1 MPHSVIDWTKG
12 SSVATLQLRVDFMCG
27 SWRAVQHWPQG
38 ASGKIQA
45 GPTKPYKVGADVQF
59 LDIIFFALVAAF
71 VIFRLSRKL
80 GSRPDN
86 THAAP
91 NRRDAAE
98 PGDNVV
104 NMGGR
109 DIPEIESGGDDAA
122 GGDGAASG
130 IAEIRL
136 QDPAFD
142 ANQFLLGA
150 KLAYEAVIMAFAAGD
165 RETLGKLLTRDVLE
179 NFSGAIDER
188 EERGETLETTVV
200 SASSADVLGARVA
213 GGNAEVTVKFVTELM
228 NVIRDSSGAV
238 PPGKS
243 DSVRVVT
250 DIWTFVREV
259 RASDPN
265 WALAETRSPA

>member
-1 MPHSVIDWTKG
+1 
-12 SSVATLQLRVDFMCG
+12 
-27 SWRAVQHWPQG
+27 
-38 ASGKIQA
+38 
-45 GPTKPYKVGADVQF
+45 VGANVQF

-71 VIFRLSRKL
+71 VIFRLSRTL

-86 THAAP
+86 TRVGP
-91 NRRDAAE
+91 NRGDNADS
-98 PGDNVV
+98 GDNVV
-104 NMGGR
+104 NMLNR
-109 DIPEIESGGDDAA
+109 DIPEIESPSDDAPDTDDADDAA
-122 GGDGAASG
+122 LAAAG

-142 ANQFLLGA
+142 TNQFLAGA
-150 KLAYEAVIMAFAAGD
+150 KFAYEAVVTAFAAGD
-165 RETLGKLLTRDVLE
+165 RETLGDLLTRDVLE

-188 EERGETLETTVV
+188 DERGETLETTVV
-200 SASSADVLGARVA
+200 GVSSADVVDARMA
-213 GGNAEVTVKFVTELM
+213 GHTAEVTVKFVTELM
-228 NVIRDSSGAV
+228 NVIRDATGAL

-250 DIWTFVREV
+250 DIWTFVRDV

>member
-1 MPHSVIDWTKG
+1 
-12 SSVATLQLRVDFMCG
+12 
-27 SWRAVQHWPQG
+27 
-38 ASGKIQA
+38 
-45 GPTKPYKVGADVQF
+45 VGANVQF

-71 VIFRLSRKL
+71 VIFRLSRTL

-86 THAAP
+86 TRVGP
-91 NRRDAAE
+91 NRGDNADS
-98 PGDNVV
+98 GDNVV
-104 NMGGR
+104 NMLNR
-109 DIPEIESGGDDAA
+109 DIPEIESPRDDAPGTDDTDDDDA
-122 GGDGAASG
+122 LAAAG

-142 ANQFLLGA
+142 TNQFLAGA
-150 KLAYEAVIMAFAAGD
+150 KFAYEAVVTAFAAGN
-165 RETLGKLLTRDVLE
+165 RETLGELLTRDVLE

-200 SASSADVLGARVA
+200 GVSSADVVDARMA
-213 GGNAEVTVKFVTELM
+213 GHTAEVTVKFVTELM
-228 NVIRDSSGAV
+228 NVIRDATGAL

-250 DIWTFVREV
+250 DVWTFVRDV

>member
-1 MPHSVIDWTKG
+1 
-12 SSVATLQLRVDFMCG
+12 
-27 SWRAVQHWPQG
+27 
-38 ASGKIQA
+38 
-45 GPTKPYKVGADVQF
+45 VGANVQF

-71 VIFRLSRKL
+71 VIFRLSRTL

-86 THAAP
+86 TRVGP
-91 NRRDAAE
+91 NRGDNADS
-98 PGDNVV
+98 GDNVV
-104 NMGGR
+104 NMLNR
-109 DIPEIESGGDDAA
+109 DIPEIESPSDDAPGTDDTDDAA
-122 GGDGAASG
+122 LAAAG

-142 ANQFLLGA
+142 TNQFLAGA
-150 KLAYEAVIMAFAAGD
+150 KFAYEAVVTAFAAGN
-165 RETLGKLLTRDVLE
+165 RETLGELLTRDVLE

-200 SASSADVLGARVA
+200 GVSSADVVDARMA
-213 GGNAEVTVKFVTELM
+213 GHTAEVTVKFVTELM
-228 NVIRDSSGAV
+228 NVIRDATGAL

-250 DIWTFVREV
+250 DIWTFVRDV

>member
-1 MPHSVIDWTKG
+1 
-12 SSVATLQLRVDFMCG
+12 
-27 SWRAVQHWPQG
+27 
-38 ASGKIQA
+38 
-45 GPTKPYKVGADVQF
+45 VGADVQF

-71 VIFRLSRKL
+71 IIFRLSRKL

-86 THAAP
+86 TRVGP
-91 NRRDAAE
+91 NRSDNADS
-98 PGDNVV
+98 GDNVV
-104 NMGGR
+104 SMLNR
-109 DIPEIESGGDDAA
+109 DIPEIESASDDALGTDDTDDAA
-122 GGDGAASG
+122 LAAAG

-142 ANQFLLGA
+142 ANQFLAGA
-150 KLAYEAVIMAFAAGD
+150 KFAYEAVVTAFAAGD

-200 SASSADVLGARVA
+200 GVSSADVVDARMA
-213 GGNAEVTVKFVTELM
+213 GRTAEVTVKFVTELM
-228 NVIRDSSGAV
+228 NVIRDATGAL

-250 DIWTFVREV
+250 DVWTFVRDV

-265 WALAETRSPA
+265 WALAETRSLA

>member
-1 MPHSVIDWTKG
+1 M
-12 SSVATLQLRVDFMCG
+12 
-27 SWRAVQHWPQG
+27 
-38 ASGKIQA
+38 
-45 GPTKPYKVGADVQF
+45 QF

-71 VIFRLSRKL
+71 VIFRLSRTL

-86 THAAP
+86 NQVGP
-91 NRRDAAE
+91 NRQDSN
-98 PGDNVV
+98 DNVV
-104 NMGGR
+104 SMLNR
-109 DIPEIESGGDDAA
+109 DGTDQDATDDDSDRDDRAQPALTDDAA
-122 GGDGAASG
+122 LAAAG

-136 QDPAFD
+136 EDPAFD
-142 ANQFLLGA
+142 ANQFLTGA
-150 KLAYEAVIMAFAAGD
+150 KFAYEAVVTAFAAGD

-200 SASSADVLGARVA
+200 GVPSADVVDARMT
-213 GGNAEVTVKFVTELM
+213 GRTAEVTVKFVTELM
-228 NVIRDSSGAV
+228 NVIRDSSGAL
-238 PPGKS
+238 PAGKS

-250 DIWTFVREV
+250 DIWTFVRDV

>member
-1 MPHSVIDWTKG
+1 M
-12 SSVATLQLRVDFMCG
+12 
-27 SWRAVQHWPQG
+27 G
-38 ASGKIQA
+38 AN
-45 GPTKPYKVGADVQF
+45 VQF

-71 VIFRLSRKL
+71 VIFRLSRTL

-86 THAAP
+86 TRVGP
-91 NRRDAAE
+91 NRGDNADS
-98 PGDNVV
+98 GDNVV
-104 NMGGR
+104 NMLNR
-109 DIPEIESGGDDAA
+109 DIPEIESPSDDAPDTDDADDAA
-122 GGDGAASG
+122 LAAAG
-130 IAEIRL
+130 IAEICL

-142 ANQFLLGA
+142 TNQFLAGA
-150 KLAYEAVIMAFAAGD
+150 KFAYEAVVTAFAAGN
-165 RETLGKLLTRDVLE
+165 RKTLGELLTRDVLE

-200 SASSADVLGARVA
+200 GVSSADVVGARMA
-213 GGNAEVTVKFVTELM
+213 GHTAEVTVKFVTELM
-228 NVIRDSSGAV
+228 NVIRDATGAL

-250 DIWTFVREV
+250 DIWTFVRDV

>member
-1 MPHSVIDWTKG
+1 M
-12 SSVATLQLRVDFMCG
+12 
-27 SWRAVQHWPQG
+27 G
-38 ASGKIQA
+38 AN
-45 GPTKPYKVGADVQF
+45 VQF

-71 VIFRLSRKL
+71 VIFRLSRTL

-86 THAAP
+86 TRVGP
-91 NRRDAAE
+91 NRGDNADS
-98 PGDNVV
+98 GDNVV
-104 NMGGR
+104 NMLNR
-109 DIPEIESGGDDAA
+109 DIPEIESPSDDAPDTDDADDAA
-122 GGDGAASG
+122 LAAAG

-142 ANQFLLGA
+142 TNQFLAGA
-150 KLAYEAVIMAFAAGD
+150 KFAYEAVVTAFAAGD
-165 RETLGKLLTRDVLE
+165 RETLGDLLTRDVLE

-200 SASSADVLGARVA
+200 GVSSADVVDARMA
-213 GGNAEVTVKFVTELM
+213 GHTAEVTVKFVTELM
-228 NVIRDSSGAV
+228 NVIRDATGAL

-250 DIWTFVREV
+250 DIWTFVRDV

>member
-1 MPHSVIDWTKG
+1 M
-12 SSVATLQLRVDFMCG
+12 
-27 SWRAVQHWPQG
+27 G
-38 ASGKIQA
+38 AN
-45 GPTKPYKVGADVQF
+45 VQF

-71 VIFRLSRKL
+71 VIFRLSRTL

-86 THAAP
+86 TRVGP
-91 NRRDAAE
+91 NRGDNADS
-98 PGDNVV
+98 GDNVV
-104 NMGGR
+104 NMLNR
-109 DIPEIESGGDDAA
+109 DIPEIESPSDDAPDTDDTDDAA
-122 GGDGAASG
+122 LAAAG
-130 IAEIRL
+130 IAEICL

-142 ANQFLLGA
+142 TNQFLAGA
-150 KLAYEAVIMAFAAGD
+150 KFAYEAVVTAFAAGN
-165 RETLGKLLTRDVLE
+165 RETLGELLTRDVLE

-200 SASSADVLGARVA
+200 GVSSADVVDARMA
-213 GGNAEVTVKFVTELM
+213 GHTAEVTVKFVTELM
-228 NVIRDSSGAV
+228 NVIRDATGAL

-250 DIWTFVREV
+250 DIWTFVRDV

>member
-1 MPHSVIDWTKG
+1 M
-12 SSVATLQLRVDFMCG
+12 
-27 SWRAVQHWPQG
+27 
-38 ASGKIQA
+38 
-45 GPTKPYKVGADVQF
+45 GADVQF

-71 VIFRLSRKL
+71 IIFRLSRKL

-86 THAAP
+86 TRVGP
-91 NRRDAAE
+91 NRSDNADS
-98 PGDNVV
+98 GDNVV
-104 NMGGR
+104 SMLNR
-109 DIPEIESGGDDAA
+109 DIPEIESASDDALGTDDTDDAA
-122 GGDGAASG
+122 LAAAG

-142 ANQFLLGA
+142 ANQFLAGA
-150 KLAYEAVIMAFAAGD
+150 KFAYEAVVTAFAAGD

-200 SASSADVLGARVA
+200 GVSSADVVDARMA
-213 GGNAEVTVKFVTELM
+213 GRTAEVTVKFVTELM
-228 NVIRDSSGAV
+228 NVIRDATGAL

-250 DIWTFVREV
+250 DVWTFVRDV

-265 WALAETRSPA
+265 WALAETRSLA